1 MSDKYIKKIYSN
13 RFCSDLEFRKKMW
26 NVLCSDFFQ
35 KYISVKDTVVE
46 VGAGYC
52 EFINNIK
59 AHKKIAIDI
68 NEDIKKFANN
78 DVEVILSNSTAI
90 NIPNNVADVVFVSN
104 FFEHITKEDI
114 KKTLNEINRILKDGG
129 KLLILQPNIRFC
141 YKDYW
146 MFFDHITP
154 LDDRSLIEVCKI
166 LGFKVKEKI
175 TKFLP
180 YTTKSI
186 LPKSILLLKLY
197 LKFPILWIFLGKQ
210 SFLFLEKITKEEL

>member
-46 VGAGYC
+46 VGAEYC